1 MIIITIIIIMM
12 MMMMMIMIII
22 IMIRWRMRI
31 LHWTTSTTGT
41 TGRNLNW
48 VRNNIKVIGY
58 LEMESQITLFLIII
72 DSLRKFIKCCASY

>member
-1 MIIITIIIIMM
+1 MM
-12 MMMMMIMIII
+12 MMMMMMMMMIIIIIIIIIIMIMIII

-48 VRNNIKVIGY
+48 VRNNIKVICY
-58 LEMESQITLFLIII
+58 FEIESQIILSDHNRQSEEF
-72 DSLRKFIKCCASY
+72 